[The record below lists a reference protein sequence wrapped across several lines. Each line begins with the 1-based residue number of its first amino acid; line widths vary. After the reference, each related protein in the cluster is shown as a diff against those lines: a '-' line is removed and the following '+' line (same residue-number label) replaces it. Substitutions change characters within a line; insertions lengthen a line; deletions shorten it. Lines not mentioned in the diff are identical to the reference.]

1 MDLKEAQADNQNRHP
16 WETSRLDALQEILFD
31 YVTPGMRILDIG
43 CGDGFVAEFLYKEV
57 PGVKITAVDTNLSDK
72 QLAEFAAT
80 KGGISFRKELPE
92 EGTFDLVLLLDV
104 MEHVQND
111 LSFLAD
117 IAERHVAGKGLILIT
132 VPAFQAIFSGHDYF
146 LGHYRRYS
154 LPQLLRV
161 VEEAGLRSRRC
172 GYLFFSLLLPKL
184 VLFKLLKCADASE
197 GVGHWRKGPLL
208 TSLVHRALK
217 LDNKILLAAGR
228 LGVKIPGLT
237 GWVLCEKQG

>member
-1 MDLKEAQADNQNRHP
+1 M
-16 WETSRLDALQEILFD
+16 QEILSDF
-31 YVTPGMRILDIG
+31 VTPGMRVLDIG
-43 CGDGFVAEFLYKEV
+43 CGDGFVAETLGKEI
-57 PGVKITAVDTNLSDK
+57 PGLKITAVDTNLSDQ

-80 KGGISFRKELPE
+80 KRGISFRKELPD
-92 EGTFDLVLLLDV
+92 EGDFNVVLLLDV
-104 MEHVQND
+104 MEHVQDD
-111 LSFLAD
+111 LSFLTG
-117 IAERHVAGKGLILIT
+117 IAERHVAGKGLVLIT

-161 VEEAGLRSRRC
+161 VEEAGLTSRRC

-184 VLFKLLKCADASE
+184 VLFKLLKCAGSSE

-208 TSLVHRALK
+208 TSLIHLALK
-217 LDNKILLAAGR
+217 LDNKILFAAGR
-228 LGVKIPGLT
+228 FGFKIPGLT